1 MRDIPGPAV
10 VAEALVKTY
19 PGDVRA
25 LDGLSLTVRPG
36 EVFGLLGPNGAG
48 KSTTIKI
55 LTTLARP
62 DAGTATVAGFDVLRE
77 PDRVRRVIGV
87 VAQRS
92 GADPAATG
100 RDNLMLQG
108 RLYGLSGVPL
118 KKRVAELLDRFG
130 LTGAAGRAVKT
141 YSGGMQRRLDVAL
154 GLVHRPQVLFLDEP
168 TTGLDPEARAAMW
181 TEIAR
186 LAADDALAVVLTTHY
201 LDEADRLAARLAIV
215 DAGRVVAEGAPETLK
230 GELRGDAVHL
240 RLRQAAGTEVATV
253 LGGLPGVREITVD
266 GVTVSARADDG
277 AAAVPGVLAALD
289 RAGVPVASVT
299 VARPSLDDVYLRYTG
314 RRFTADKIAD
324 RTAEKTAANTLEVA
338 A

>member
-1 MRDIPGPAV
+1 MRDNPGPAV
-10 VAEALVKTY
+10 MAEALVKTY

-25 LDGLSLTVRPG
+25 LDGLSLAVQPG

-62 DAGTATVAGFDVLRE
+62 DSGTATVAGHDVLRA

-92 GADPAATG
+92 GADPTASG
-100 RDNLMLQG
+100 RDNLTLQG
-108 RLYGLSGVPL
+108 RLYGMSGSAL
-118 KKRVAELLDRFG
+118 RKRVADLLDRFG
-130 LTGAAGRAVKT
+130 LTEAAGRAVKT
-141 YSGGMQRRLDVAL
+141 YSGGMQRRLDIAL

-181 TEIAR
+181 AEIAR

-215 DAGRVVAEGAPETLK
+215 DSGRIVAEGEPEVLK

-240 RLRQAAGTEVATV
+240 TLRQAAGTGV
-253 LGGLPGVREITVD
+253 LALLGDLPGVRETTVD

-277 AAAVPGVLAALD
+277 AAAVPGILAALD
-289 RAGVPVASVT
+289 RAGVPVAAVT

-314 RRFTADKIAD
+314 RRFD
-324 RTAEKTAANTLEVA
+324 AEKTGAKTGEQTVEVA

>member
-1 MRDIPGPAV
+1 VYAPEEKMRDRNGPAV
-10 VAEALVKTY
+10 LAEALVKTY
-19 PGDVRA
+19 PGGVRA
-25 LDGLSLTVRPG
+25 LDGLSLAVRPA

-62 DAGTATVAGFDVLRE
+62 DAGAATVAGFDVLRE

-87 VAQRS
+87 VSQKS
-92 GADPAATG
+92 GADPMATG

-108 RLYGLSGVPL
+108 RLYGLSGTPL
-118 KKRVAELLDRFG
+118 KRRVGELLDRFD
-130 LTGAAGRAVKT
+130 LVEAAGRAVKT
-141 YSGGMQRRLDVAL
+141 YSGGLQRRLDVAL

-168 TTGLDPEARAAMW
+168 TTGLDPEARVALWA
-181 TEIAR
+181 EIAR
-186 LAADDALAVVLTTHY
+186 LAADDSLAVVLTTHY

-215 DAGRVVAEGAPETLK
+215 DRGRIVAGGTPEALK

-240 RLRQAAGTEVATV
+240 RLRQSAGAEVRA
-253 LGGLPGVREITVD
+253 LIDRLDGVRETTVD

-277 AAAVPGVLAALD
+277 AAAVPGILAALD
-289 RAGVPVASVT
+289 HAGVAVAAVT

-314 RRFTADKIAD
+314 RRFEAADSP
-324 RTAEKTAANTLEVA
+324 EKAAVA